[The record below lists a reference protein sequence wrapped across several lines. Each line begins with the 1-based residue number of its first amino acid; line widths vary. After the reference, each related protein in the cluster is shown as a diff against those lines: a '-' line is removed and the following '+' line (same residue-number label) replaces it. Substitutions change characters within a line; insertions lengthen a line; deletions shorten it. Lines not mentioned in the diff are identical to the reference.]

1 MTISQPEFMSRRVG
15 LATPRL
21 TSANVLAYLQSIHLA
36 GPDAK
41 LLEFHELAGGF
52 LNHVFRANIGT
63 AAGEVSYLLKQAVH
77 HVPRDESI
85 TAEYASDPDRLT
97 KSAQAIQWF
106 RSLTHD
112 LDALPILHNMDSTN
126 RIKVIDYF
134 PDTHLVVQDLVVG
147 HLDVVIGQTIIRAL
161 SEMHNATAHHAEL
174 ARTYDNRQQFWTRT
188 RLQCFDIT
196 AEPSL
201 RERIVAFYATSEAY
215 RLCLNYGD
223 IDHKNILVNPEGRI
237 RFIDFEEAHYTNPA
251 IDLAYLAASYYL
263 GALHDLAD
271 KPTILPQCQMLMN
284 ELWETYFSESVFS
297 PVEQARIQLDF
308 PHHVLIF
315 MLGRIDGRATY
326 RFATH
331 HQIRRGMRTLID
343 EHFMKEIPTLAD
355 LHTILS
361 EYLA

>member
-1 MTISQPEFMSRRVG
+1 MASLQPVLISHRVG
-15 LATPRL
+15 RATPRL
-21 TSANVLAYLQSIHLA
+21 TAANVLAYLQSIDLA
-36 GPDAK
+36 DPDAK

-52 LNHVFRANIGT
+52 LNHVFRADIGT
-63 AAGEVSYLLKQAVH
+63 AAGEVSYVLKQAVH

-106 RSLTHD
+106 RSLTNG
-112 LDALPILHNMDSTN
+112 LDALPVLHNMDSTN
-126 RIKVIDYF
+126 RIKIIDYF
-134 PDTHLVVQDLVVG
+134 SDAHLVVQDLVTG
-147 HLDVVIGQTIIRAL
+147 HFDAVIGQTVIRAL
-161 SEMHNATAHHAEL
+161 SRMHNATAHHAEI

-196 AEPSL
+196 AQPSL
-201 RERIVAFYATSEAY
+201 RERFVAFYDTSEAD

-223 IDHKNILVNPEGRI
+223 VDHKNILVNPEGRI

-263 GALHDLAD
+263 GSLHDLAD
-271 KPTILPQCQMLMN
+271 KPTTLPQCQALMN
-284 ELWETYFSESVFS
+284 MLWETYFSESVFS
-297 PVEQARIQLDF
+297 PAEQARIQLDF

-331 HQIRRGMRTLID
+331 HHIRNGMRTLVD
-343 EHFMKEIPTLAD
+343 DHFMKVIPTLAD

>member
-1 MTISQPEFMSRRVG
+1 MAHPQPDFMSHRVG

-21 TSANVLAYLQSIHLA
+21 TSANVLAYLQSIDLA
-36 GPDAK
+36 DPDAK

-52 LNHVFRANIGT
+52 LNHVFRTDIGT
-63 AAGEVSYLLKQAVH
+63 TRGIISYVLKQAVY

-106 RSLTHD
+106 RSLTD
-112 LDALPILHNMDSTN
+112 GLDALPVLHNMDSTN
-126 RIKVIDYF
+126 RIKIIDYF
-134 PDTHLVVQDLVVG
+134 PDAHLLVEDLVAG
-147 HLDVVIGQTIIRAL
+147 HFDLVNGQTIIRAL
-161 SEMHNATAHHAEL
+161 SRMHNATAHQAEIKS
-174 ARTYDNRQQFWTRT
+174 TFDNRQQFWTRT

-196 AEPSL
+196 TDEAL
-201 RERIVAFYATSEAY
+201 REKIMAFYATSEAC

-223 IDHKNILVNPEGRI
+223 IDHKNILVNPEGQI

-263 GALHDLAD
+263 GALHDFAD
-271 KPTILPQCQMLMN
+271 KPTTLHQCQMLMN
-284 ELWETYFSESVFS
+284 TLWETYFSESVFS
-297 PVEQARIQLDF
+297 PAEQVRIQLDF
-308 PHHVLIF
+308 PHHILIF

-331 HQIRRGMRTLID
+331 HQIRRGMQALVD
-343 EHFMKEIPTLAD
+343 DHFMKAIPTLAD